1 MKCRK
6 LIALLITAVFLLTT
20 AVPALANNGGSVLR
34 PIKMDDDHPW
44 QDDNQNGPEPQVQ
57 LTSIPVV
64 IGPVITIIKM
74 DLLELIWKKFRKV
87 AEPNTKRD
95 HKPVRPRGNK

>member
-1 MKCRK
+1 MKYRK
-6 LIALLITAVFLLTT
+6 LVALLIAAVFLLTT
-20 AVPALANNGGSVLR
+20 AVPALANNGGSLLR
-34 PIKMDDDHPW
+34 PVKMDDDHPW

-74 DLLELIWKKFRKV
+74 DLFELIWKKFRNV
-87 AEPNTKRD
+87 LEPDTKRGGT
-95 HKPVRPRGNK
+95 PVRVRGNR